1 MKIERGTG
9 NRPLFLL
16 TVSKKV
22 LTVRTFLF
30 YRLNLY
36 GKGLTYINYGGT
48 ITYINYITYICYTT
62 NVKECDPMRIVAVAN
77 QKGGVGKTTT
87 SQALTAGLADKGYK
101 VLGIDLDP
109 QGNLSS
115 ACGSVNYNVP
125 TIYELMKREVT
136 AEETIQHMNGG
147 YDIIPS
153 NIMLAGAEQELSQTG
168 KEHRLKEAIAAV
180 SDNYDYIIV
189 DTPPLLGVLTVNAFT
204 VASDILIP
212 TTAGIFATTG
222 INQLNETVKSVQKY
236 CNPNVKIT
244 GILFTRFNP
253 RANISKQIKELTEQ
267 LSQYI
272 SAPIYKTYI
281 RSAVAVE
288 EAQANRVDI
297 FDYAEKS
304 TVSEDYKA
312 FIEEFLKGE
321 QE

>member
-1 MKIERGTG
+1 M
-9 NRPLFLL
+9 
-16 TVSKKV
+16 
-22 LTVRTFLF
+22 RTFLF

-189 DTPPLLGVLTVNAFT
+189 DTPPSLGVLTVNAFT
-204 VASDILIP
+204 AASDILIP